1 MKITIKNHLDR
12 SCITLSFI
20 TKSIRVSSVEG
31 NLFLDNADNEDE
43 KIINALMSLH
53 LLKEEKLYTSDKQLE
68 KSVYSLN
75 SSISI
80 KVEP

>member
-1 MKITIKNHLDR
+1 MKITIKNSLDR
-12 SCITLSFI
+12 SCITLSFV
-20 TKSIRVSSVEG
+20 TKSIRISSVEG

-43 KIINALMSLH
+43 KIINALISLN
-53 LLKEEKLYTSDKQLE
+53 LLKEEKLLTSDKQLE

-75 SSISI
+75 SNLSI